1 MNANS
6 KVKLSVG
13 FILTPRFTL
22 SAFANFVDVLRLS
35 SDDGDRSQR
44 VNCDWKILSDNM
56 TSIQSSCGVTVQPNM
71 RLSDPSQFH
80 YIAVVGGLLK
90 YGGHISIEY
99 QDFLY
104 DAVRKGIPLI
114 GICTGAFLL
123 HQLRLMNG
131 YRCCVSWYHHHDF
144 IEHCDGLVPVSDQ
157 IFVVDRDRLTCPGG
171 NSAAHLASWLVQ
183 KHVGESHAR
192 KSLRHLMIDQIEQ
205 PEKPQP
211 GLPLEL
217 FSNNSAVQKAMLFM
231 QQNLDRSITVSD
243 TAKHVDMSRRQ
254 MERQFKH
261 ELGLTP
267 SEVMRHIRLDHAE
280 LLLLTTDKSLTDIAA
295 EAGFAD
301 DSHFIRIFRQ
311 HRRMTPKVFRED
323 RAGKADTVRA
333 Y

>member
-1 MNANS
+1 MKRDN
-6 KVKLSVG
+6 VKLSVG

-22 SAFANFVDVLRLS
+22 SALANFIDVLRLA

-56 TSIQSSCGVTVQPNM
+56 ASVQSSCGVSVQPDM
-71 RLSDPSQFH
+71 RLGDPSKFQ
-80 YIAVVGGLLK
+80 YVVVVGGLLK
-90 YGGHISIEY
+90 YSKEISTEY
-99 QDFLY
+99 RDFLY
-104 DAVRKGIPLI
+104 DAVSKRVPLI
-114 GICTGAFLL
+114 GICTGVFLL
-123 HQLRLMNG
+123 HKLRLMDG

-144 IEHCDGLVPVSDQ
+144 IEQCDGLLPVSDQ

-171 NSAAHLASWLVQ
+171 NSSAHLASWLVQ

-192 KSLRHLMIDQIEQ
+192 KSLRHLMIDQIER

-211 GLPLEL
+211 GLPLER
-217 FSNNSAVQKAMLFM
+217 FSSNSAVQKAMLFM

-243 TAKHVDMSRRQ
+243 TAKHVEMSRRQ

-261 ELGLTP
+261 EFGLTP
-267 SEVMRHIRLDHAE
+267 SEILRQIRLDHAE

-311 HRRMTPKVFRED
+311 HWRTTPNVFRAEHS
-323 RAGKADTVRA
+323 RNAANVRA
-333 Y
+333 H